1 MVHAPFKKVDDVLF
15 LLAGHT
21 DIRKVENVLNCLT
34 NSGLTFQDIVIDKWE
49 DKCAVYI
56 KNDKWSLHHS
66 SIIKDSSNWE
76 QK

>member
-21 DIRKVENVLNCLT
+21 DIRKVENVLSCLT
-34 NSGLTFQDIVIDKWE
+34 NSGLTLQDIVIDKWE
-49 DKCAVYI
+49 DWCAVYI

-66 SIIKDSSNWE
+66 SIIKDCSNWE
-76 QK
+76 PK